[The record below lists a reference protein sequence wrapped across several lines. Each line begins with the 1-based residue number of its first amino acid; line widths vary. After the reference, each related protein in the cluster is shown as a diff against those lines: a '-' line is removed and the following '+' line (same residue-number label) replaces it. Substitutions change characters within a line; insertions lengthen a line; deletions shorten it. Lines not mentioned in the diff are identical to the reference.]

1 MSTDVWDE
9 VAAAL
14 EAGYDDEPA
23 PRPASAYVASGR
35 RRQRNRRLRY
45 GAAGALVAAAAVTVA
60 LLPDG
65 SGSRSTPDPTPVVE
79 QPSQSPVVT
88 AAPEPGEPG
97 EKVSDVLV
105 RGQHA
110 GYDAS
115 GAVVLRRG
123 WRIVREVANPLHRV
137 APDASV
143 GLVVTNGEET
153 YWYLLDHTADGGGA
167 SWDPARVGHARFEQ
181 WLADMVDLQ
190 TGSEPAAYVTFT
202 ADGTLAP
209 GVGVRILGQWPDP
222 DVPGFAAPGDD
233 SAVAKVVLDGRV
245 SFVLARR
252 SPGGPTEAIP
262 VDADVLPEPTLAAF
276 LAHARDRYASG
287 AGLR

>member
-1 MSTDVWDE
+1 VSTDVWDE

-23 PRPASAYVASGR
+23 PRTAAAYVATGR

-45 GAAGALVAAAAVTVA
+45 GAAGALVAAVAVTVA
-60 LLPDG
+60 VLPDG
-65 SGSRSTPDPTPVVE
+65 SGPRSTPDPTPVVQE
-79 QPSQSPVVT
+79 PSPTPVVT
-88 AAPEPGEPG
+88 ATPEPTQ
-97 EKVSDVLV
+97 KLSDVLV

-110 GYDAS
+110 GYDAQ

-123 WRIVREVANPLHRV
+123 WRIVREVPNPLHRV

-167 SWDPARVGHARFEQ
+167 SWDPARVAHARFEQ
-181 WLADMVDLQ
+181 WLTDMVDLQ
-190 TGSEPAAYVTFT
+190 SGTEPAAYVTFA
-202 ADGTLAP
+202 ADGTLEP

-222 DVPGFAAPGDD
+222 DVPGFARPGED
-233 SAVAKVVLDGRV
+233 SAVAKVLLDGRV

-252 SPGGPTEAIP
+252 SPGGPTDAIP
-262 VDADVLPEPTLAAF
+262 VDVDVLPEPTLAAF
-276 LAHARDRYASG
+276 LAYARDRYASG